1 MTDTLHADR
10 ADLWYVRPQTVADPG
25 RLGVYERW
33 LTDDERARWKRFRR
47 DEWRHEFLVTRALVR
62 TVLSQYTGVPPDR
75 WRFTVN
81 RHGRPEISEPHGIPP
96 LRFNLSHTQGLIAC
110 LVALER
116 EVGVDVEHTGRG
128 GRLLAIA
135 ERYFA
140 PAEREALR
148 ELPEAERRE
157 RFFEYW
163 TLKESFIKAVGVG
176 VSFGLSRFAFE
187 LDPIRIAFAEGVA
200 DDPGSWQ
207 FTLRR
212 LGADHVVATSIR
224 RQGGRDLE
232 LRHLEMGSDFSPDP

>member
-1 MTDTLHADR
+1 MTDMLHADR
-10 ADLWYVRPQTVADPG
+10 ADLWYVRPRTVADPD

-33 LTDDERARWKRFRR
+33 LTDDERARWKRFRL

-81 RHGRPEISEPHGIPP
+81 RHGRPEISEPHGVPP
-96 LRFNLSHTQGLIAC
+96 LRFNLSHTKGLIAC

-116 EVGVDVEHTGRG
+116 EVGLDVEHTGRS

-148 ELPEAERRE
+148 ALPEADRRQ

-187 LDPIRIAFAEGVA
+187 LDPIRIRFADDVT

-207 FTLRR
+207 FALRR
-212 LGADHVVATSIR
+212 LGTDHVVATSIR
-224 RQGGRDLE
+224 RRGARDAD
-232 LRHLEMGSDFSPDP
+232 LRWFEMGS